1 MDEFF
6 TAETYYNE
14 QMAEFAAEQE
24 WEKMQEKL
32 APFDPY
38 DDYDDQGNED
48 AGWEEGLFGWEQGL
62 TNPASAG
69 QPLFGANVKLR
80 TRSKQFGVLQKYVR
94 PLCYDKSINEWRI

>member
-32 APFDPY
+32 APFEPYEDEDPSFWGCMY
-38 DDYDDQGNED
+38 CNKADCGCDNCHEETCECPDDQGNED
-48 AGWEEGLFGWEQGL
+48 AGWEEGLFGWE
-62 TNPASAG
+62 
-69 QPLFGANVKLR
+69 
-80 TRSKQFGVLQKYVR
+80 
-94 PLCYDKSINEWRI
+94 

>member
-1 MDEFF
+1 MSVPYAMLKAYQPTQGVQMDEFF

-48 AGWEEGLFGWEQGL
+48 AGWEEGLFGWE
-62 TNPASAG
+62 
-69 QPLFGANVKLR
+69 
-80 TRSKQFGVLQKYVR
+80 
-94 PLCYDKSINEWRI
+94 

>member
-32 APFDPY
+32 EPFDPY
-38 DDYDDQGNED
+38 ENEEYIDYYAESS
-48 AGWEEGLFGWEQGL
+48 LFGE
-62 TNPASAG
+62 
-69 QPLFGANVKLR
+69 
-80 TRSKQFGVLQKYVR
+80 
-94 PLCYDKSINEWRI
+94 E